1 MIFLR
6 FIYQFPG
13 NPETGKKVDVQLARG
28 GLRLNVG
35 VQTLH
40 IPDQRMKK
48 HCCKLLVIWYK
59 VCFPPGFNGGR
70 YLDVTLCCCYHGGLH
85 M

>member
-40 IPDQRMKK
+40 IPDQRSKQDTTIF
-48 HCCKLLVIWYK
+48 HS
-59 VCFPPGFNGGR
+59 FFQNA
-70 YLDVTLCCCYHGGLH
+70 
-85 M
+85 